1 MTTAPNTIS
10 LDSVLYANR
19 ELERENGNDFKS
31 VFGVS
36 LHRFMDYITGF
47 DLMKFD
53 KEFIGAFD
61 LDGVSIEDVVK
72 EKYGNKGV
80 AIVQRLITHRD
91 GLSVIADGPVDVYA
105 GAKPKFQREGLLA
118 LLLQRYPALESA
130 GARWLVDLW
139 ELEAAAIQLVMPKNI
154 KQLERRIATTK
165 RRIESTGQRKIRN
178 RAQLF
183 GYVNFKGR

>member
-61 LDGVSIEDVVK
+61 LDGVSVEDVVK

-105 GAKPKFQREGLLA
+105 GAKPKFQRDGMQA
-118 LLLQRYPALESA
+118 PGCLE
-130 GARWLVDLW
+130 RWLIDYFHEEVGGVNDCATYAWHLRRCFFNKRQLKK
-139 ELEAAAIQLVMPKNI
+139 LEK
-154 KQLERRIATTK
+154 E
-165 RRIESTGQRKIRN
+165 
-178 RAQLF
+178 
-183 GYVNFKGR
+183 